1 MSKKIFSLSIF
12 TIALAMAF
20 VFSAPIVTRAAS
32 DNYNDPFTGITNLV
46 GIDEATSNVS
56 SFHDRDRDNAR
67 DSKFPSYGLQ
77 GNWAGQH

>member
-1 MSKKIFSLSIF
+1 MSKKLFSLSIF

-32 DNYNDPFTGITNLV
+32 DNFDDQFLGESNLV
-46 GIDEATSNVS
+46 GIDEPTSPVTPLHN
-56 SFHDRDRDNAR
+56 RDRDNGR
-67 DSKFPSYGLQ
+67 DFKFPSYGLQ